1 MEDAA
6 EDQVQPQDN
15 ENTLVDT
22 GTPAPVNQN
31 ESQPA
36 APAPTTPTA
45 ATSLPTLDQFLKDG
59 PKDKVPTLD
68 EWMDNGLPSAN
79 KDKSAIG
86 ALWGGEKFEDLSK
99 EQREAVHNSFLDPY
113 LDAFGAS
120 FKESY
125 NPLLSDETKADFKK
139 YVDGDQ
145 FAKGVEPIQNA
156 YTDALAQQIRMT
168 SAFVVRSAEEVGS
181 ALWAPI
187 PATLAGVTGTLPVLA
202 NDVSKLP
209 FNLGNR
215 TIPLINKSASEL
227 IGENAPKTLTFL
239 QSPEAAAFIPGD
251 VLALGASFHE
261 GVANGGTARAGV
273 WDGTVKATEQEQE
286 VMNTAARTA
295 AAQKAAAEYATVKGA
310 HGQSIPMND
319 ITAEQWAAEVA
330 KNKPK
335 PLPPSL
341 GEAVPVQDVHDL
353 ALKNAPEAV
362 GERNKLMATQ
372 EVLRN
377 ERDNLREQRYDEA
390 GKESPFAEPLA
401 DKKEQLASATSENSK
416 RLLSTSI
423 DDLQAKHDQWISE
436 NAGYKLAAESPAM
449 SAVTQKLQAIDHR
462 LQDIAKEGIVPKA
475 YRDAQATLDERAN
488 IPAPEEKPEYIKATP
503 FTPEA
508 VEEKAKEQDNLF
520 TAATEQAKKDKVA
533 GRSDQFSRDKARA
546 AEKAAADIRAA
557 KSEEE
562 FRKAMGDTEE
572 THAPPATEEDALKI
586 KAQRDRI
593 IEHRTKVLTDAGVKP
608 EAVQAEATLR
618 AAYYESRAAKFGG
631 KRGTAEDMY
640 HEDASRVERHENY
653 GKFSKSEKAKAKAQ
667 ETDTS
672 LAKAAKEKYQRDAK
686 PAKAG
691 KQGKLEVGKAGKRE
705 KATATPIQNYLRDKG
720 VKFNPHSG
728 EIENIDNVPPA
739 SEFNDDMREYNIH
752 ASGERVDKDWLEEQ
766 LDNERKGN
774 GNLTDEQ
781 YAKDSKSKELD
792 RIINAVEKVHAEGRT
807 DKGMADM
814 STKEIHDFIT
824 REEAERQ
831 SAAPQHEV
839 SDYHPELAEL
849 ASGEL
854 GVFRTAINKASAIIG
869 LFHGSDIHTLI
880 HETGHEFAAQFLE
893 DAEHPDATP
902 KMKEEAATFMKW
914 AGIRTRL
921 APAKGT
927 AEYRQWIKGQ
937 EKAADGFLRY
947 MRDGEAPSKAL
958 EPIFKQFKDWIV
970 AIYNGI
976 MKEGVKDPLAKFKPS
991 PEVKAIFDGWL
1002 THREADIIPEHDAG
1016 KLMADMHETDAK
1028 ATEPKDADAVRDN
1041 VEKEIDQGIQKN
1053 KPEISDAITNA
1064 NQTTEL
1070 TGTSSG
1076 DAASA
1081 EGTGS
1086 IEVGHGANEES
1097 GTVSASG
1104 NNTGAEGTGTRAGS
1118 DSAGSATGEPA
1129 RESTEPSWES
1139 QWDSAVAK
1147 VGGNIV
1153 GKSDEVVR
1161 EMLGNIR
1168 LENLTD
1174 DGKLHD
1180 FMRFVAKK
1188 MNVKF
1193 DTPVTDDM
1201 ALDLAQAVGDRDM
1214 NMDFLRDIT
1223 NKDGIPLSVRVAV
1236 GRETLR
1242 NGMKDLQE
1250 KQNLLNQSG
1259 SDADALAFQ
1268 KALVTQ
1274 KYFME
1279 TISGVAGESGRTLRA
1294 FKNISDTEM
1303 KNADEINDL
1312 FMKTVGKTPK
1322 QVREISK
1329 QMQLVFESSKDSE
1342 VEGGANPEMAAFVAK
1357 MNNPKWYDYI
1367 LAYRNNAI
1375 LSGPITH
1382 IHYIDAGLI
1391 NALYDPAK
1399 VALASA
1405 FSPEVRLGE
1414 AGAMYHSLISGS
1426 IKGLK
1431 VAAEV
1436 IKNGNEADIPE
1447 ILKSDLSK
1455 IKLPLGLDVPTRIL
1469 SGVHVFM
1476 KNLRYEQEI
1485 ARAAFRS
1492 AIHDGLQEG
1501 SVEFK
1506 NRVSNLQVNPTPEVM
1521 DTAMKTAKVETYL
1534 ADLDRNSFTGKI
1546 VNALGSNPVAQLF
1559 VPFAKMEANIKFRTL
1574 QEVPIV
1580 NLFTKET
1587 RTNLSGVAGYDESI
1601 EALTG
1606 KTAHEEG
1613 LVEGTPP
1620 YNRRVAELKNNPTDE
1635 MKRVALSDAKAKQ
1648 AVQIAAIGMSGVLG
1662 GMVIGFQNNIN
1673 GNGPSDPQKRA
1684 EWLLTH
1690 TPNSVQIGNFAIP
1703 MKSLGKA
1710 GLALGMMAELRDGVN
1725 GLTDDEN
1732 KKAASEFVD
1741 HLRIALLSGTFVDNL
1756 SRISDAIQHP
1766 ETHGAKFIQSM
1777 VDEFLPFNAA
1787 TNQINREFID
1797 PDYRDVRSEGAKNFW
1812 GIIDSMK
1819 SRTPLLSQDLPAK
1832 NDMFGQPIMND
1843 SLYFHS
1849 TKPEEAYR
1857 YQNDP
1862 VVQTMD
1868 RLGKG
1873 MTMIGNDIH
1882 GVKLN
1887 SQQYNEYSQK
1897 AGVITK
1903 MRLDNL
1909 IKTDGF
1915 QSMSRAAQ
1923 IEHINQEIKVSRI
1936 QARNLI
1942 MAKYPE
1948 IMRQAVAQKRA
1959 ALGR

>member
-6 EDQVQPQDN
+6 EDQAQQPDPQDN
-15 ENTLVDT
+15 ENALVDT
-22 GTPAPVNQN
+22 GTPTPVNQN
-31 ESQPA
+31 EPQTVAPAAQPTTPA
-36 APAPTTPTA
+36 AP
-45 ATSLPTLDQFLKDG
+45 LPTVDDFIKNG
-59 PKDKVPTLD
+59 PQNKVPTLD
-68 EWMDNGLPSAN
+68 EWMNGGLPSAN
-79 KDKSAIG
+79 KDKSTIG
-86 ALWGGEKFEDLSK
+86 ALWGGEKFEELSK
-99 EQREAVHNSFLDPY
+99 EQQEAVHGSFLSPY

-120 FKESY
+120 FKENY
-125 NPLLSDETKADFKK
+125 DPLLSDETMKDFKK

-145 FAKGVEPIQNA
+145 YAKGEQPIQNA
-156 YTDALAQQIRMT
+156 YVSALAQEIRLT
-168 SAFVVRSAEEVGS
+168 SATVVKSAEQVAS

-187 PATLAGVTGTLPVLA
+187 PATVAGLSGAASKIPV
-202 NDVSKLP
+202 
-209 FNLGNR
+209 
-215 TIPLINKSASEL
+215 
-227 IGENAPKTLTFL
+227 IGQSVAGGIEFL
-239 QSPEAAAFIPGD
+239 NSPEAAAIIPAD

-273 WDGTVKATEQEQE
+273 WDGTVKATEKEQE
-286 VMNTAARTA
+286 VMSTAARTV
-295 AAQKAAAEYATVKGA
+295 AAQHPIGPWSDGWAEA
-310 HGQSIPMND
+310 IEND
-319 ITAEQWAAEVA
+319 
-330 KNKPK
+330 KPK

-362 GERNKLMATQ
+362 GEKNKLLATQ

-377 ERDNLREQRYDEA
+377 ERDRLREERYNDA
-390 GKESPFAEPLA
+390 AKESPFIDSLA
-401 DKKEQLASATSENSK
+401 DKEEQLQNVTSENSK
-416 RLLSTSI
+416 RILNTSI
-423 DDLQAKHDQWISE
+423 DDLQAKHDQWMSE
-436 NAGYKLAAESPAM
+436 NAGDKLAAESPAM
-449 SAVTQKLQAIDHR
+449 SAVTQKLQAIDYR
-462 LQDIAKEGIVPKA
+462 LQGIAKEGVVPKA
-475 YRDAQATLDERAN
+475 YRDAQATLDERATTT
-488 IPAPEEKPEYIKATP
+488 APTTADKPEYIKAVP
-503 FTPEA
+503 FTPEN
-508 VEEKAKEQDNLF
+508 VEEE
-520 TAATEQAKKDKVA
+520 AKKQDAIAAEADSQEKQSRVRT
-533 GRSDQFSRDKARA
+533 GKREQFNWDKARA

-572 THAPPATEEDALKI
+572 TTAPPATEEDALKI

-593 IEHRTKVLTDAGVKP
+593 IEHRSKVLTDAGIP
-608 EAVQAEATLR
+608 EDQARANAILYAARYETR
-618 AAYYESRAAKFGG
+618 AAAFGG
-631 KRGTAEDMY
+631 KRGTAEEMY
-640 HEDASRVERHENY
+640 MRDASRVERFNN
-653 GKFSKSEKAKAKAQ
+653 KSDFKRSEAEKAKAS
-667 ETDTS
+667 ETNVS
-672 LAKAAKEKYQRDAK
+672 MAKAAKEKYQRDAK

-691 KQGKLEVGKAGKRE
+691 KQGSLEVGKKASKE
-705 KATATPIQNYLRDKG
+705 KVTPTPIQNYLREKG
-720 VKFNPHSG
+720 IKFNPHSG

-766 LDNERKGN
+766 LDNERKGK

-781 YAKDSKSKELD
+781 YDKYTKSKELD
-792 RIINAVEKVHAEGRT
+792 RIINAVEKAHAEGRSV
-807 DKGMADM
+807 KGMVDM
-814 STKEIHDFIT
+814 SAKEIHDFIT
-824 REEAERQ
+824 KDEAERQ
-831 SAAPQHEV
+831 VAAPEHEAN
-839 SDYHPELAEL
+839 DYHPELADL

-854 GVFRTAINKASAIIG
+854 GVFRTAVNKASAIIG

-880 HETGHEFAAQFLE
+880 HETGHEFSRQFLE

-914 AGIRTRL
+914 AGIKTRL
-921 APAKGT
+921 APARGT
-927 AEYRQWIKGQ
+927 AEYRQWVKGQ

-958 EPIFKQFKDWIV
+958 EPIFKQFRDWITS
-970 AIYNGI
+970 IYNGI
-976 MKEGVKDPLAKFKPS
+976 IKEGVKDPLAKFKPS
-991 PEVKAIFDGWL
+991 PEVKTIFDGWL
-1002 THREADIIPEHDAG
+1002 THKEADIIPDHDAG
-1016 KLMADMHETDAK
+1016 KLMADMHEADAK
-1028 ATEPKDADAVRDN
+1028 ATEPKNADSVRDN

-1070 TGTSSG
+1070 SGASSG
-1076 DAASA
+1076 DAASV

-1086 IEVGHGANEES
+1086 VEGGHGANEES
-1097 GTVSASG
+1097 GTVTTGG
-1104 NNTGAEGTGTRAGS
+1104 NNAGSEGSGTR
-1118 DSAGSATGEPA
+1118 TEPA
-1129 RESTEPSWES
+1129 STGSTTREPTGKSTEPSWES

-1147 VGGNIV
+1147 VGGNQV
-1153 GKSDEVVR
+1153 GKSDEIIK
-1161 EMLGNIR
+1161 ELLGNIR

-1174 DGKLHD
+1174 DGKLQD

-1201 ALDLAQAVGDRDM
+1201 ALDLAQAVGDRDL
-1214 NMDFLRDIT
+1214 NMSFLRDIT

-1259 SDADALAFQ
+1259 SDADALEFQ
-1268 KALVTQ
+1268 KALITQ

-1312 FMKTVGKTPK
+1312 FQRTVGKTPK

-1329 QMQLVFESSKDSE
+1329 QMQIVFDSSKGSE
-1342 VEGGANPEMAAFVAK
+1342 IEGGANPEMAAFIAK
-1357 MNNPKWYDYI
+1357 MNDPKWYDYI

-1414 AGAMYHSLISGS
+1414 AGAMYHSLLGGS

-1455 IKLPLGLDVPTRIL
+1455 VKLPFGLDAPTRIL

-1492 AIHDGLQEG
+1492 AIHDGLEEG
-1501 SVEFK
+1501 TVEFS

-1521 DTAMKTAKVETYL
+1521 NAAMKTAKTETYL
-1534 ADLDRNSFTGKI
+1534 NDFDRNSFTGKI
-1546 VNALGSNPVAQLF
+1546 VSALGSNPVAQLF

-1587 RTNLSGVAGYDESI
+1587 RTNLSGVAGYDEGV
-1601 EALTG
+1601 EALAT
-1606 KTAHEEG
+1606 KQAREEG
-1613 LVEGTPP
+1613 LTEGMSAYTK
-1620 YNRRVAELKNNPTDE
+1620 RVNQLKDAPTDE
-1635 MKRVALSDAKAKQ
+1635 MKKAALSDAKAKQ
-1648 AVQIAAIGMSGVLG
+1648 AVQMAAIGVSGVLG

-1703 MKSLGKA
+1703 MKALGKA
-1710 GLALGMMAELRDGVN
+1710 GLALGMMAELRDGVGN
-1725 GLTDDEN
+1725 LTDKEN
-1732 KKAASEFVD
+1732 KDAVSDFVG
-1741 HLRIALLSGTFVDNL
+1741 HLSTALLDGTFVDTL
-1756 SRISDAIQHP
+1756 SRISDAIQHQ
-1766 ETHGAKFIQSM
+1766 ETHGAKFVQGM
-1777 VDEFLPFNAA
+1777 ADEFLPFNAA
-1787 TNQINREFID
+1787 SSQINREFID

-1849 TKPEEAYR
+1849 TKSADAYR

-1873 MTMIGNDIH
+1873 MTMIGGDIH
-1882 GVKLN
+1882 GVKL
-1887 SQQYNEYSQK
+1887 SPQQYNEYSQK

-1948 IMRQAVAQKRA
+1948 IMQQAVAKKRA